1 MVLGCLVRDAD
12 GKGVVVVVGV
22 LVDARRLR
30 VVLCAKCSLAD
41 TSCA

>member
-12 GKGVVVVVGV
+12 GKGVVVVVV
-22 LVDARRLR
+22 VDARRLR